1 MGEGRG
7 RLMHTKAVVFVIALI
22 TFSLVAVSFS
32 TPVKAANWKPI
43 TTITGSGSQT
53 TSEFMVNGSEWRIRW
68 SYVPDAQ
75 APDLSVFS
83 FFVYPH
89 AETSAYV
96 GRVIQYGSE
105 QTSGT
110 LNLSAGTG
118 LHYIEV
124 VATNNRGYTI
134 NVEYNTE
141 SITSGSFVVLV
152 VGIALG
158 VPIILIIVISV
169 LIRKR
174 VKKRRAELLPPPP

>member
-1 MGEGRG
+1 MVGKVIV
-7 RLMHTKAVVFVIALI
+7 LVLLAV
-22 TFSLVAVSFS
+22 SLVVVSFS
-32 TPVKAANWKPI
+32 VPVRAASWQPI
-43 TTITGSGSQT
+43 ITITGSGSQT
-53 TSEFMVNGSEWRIRW
+53 TSEFMVNGSEWRVRW

-89 AETSAYV
+89 AETSLYE
-96 GRVIQYGSE
+96 GHVIQYGNE

-110 LNLSAGTG
+110 LIPKAGTG

-124 VATNNRGYTI
+124 VAGNNRGYTI

-141 SITSGSFVVLV
+141 SVVSDSFIVLV

-158 VPIILIIVISV
+158 LPIILIIIISV
-169 LIRKR
+169 LVRKR
-174 VKKRRAELLPPPP
+174 VKKQKTELMSPPPPPPPP